1 MLKIVPYEFNREIPE
16 KILDILKT
24 EDKTC
29 SIAVTTKDELYQ
41 IRNDFP
47 DRNCYQFNIKDID
60 EDEYINIKSF
70 AVENEKII
78 ILRIK
83 DIESISMMFLEVLAS
98 KNRVYILDNVK
109 LVEDRYK
116 IRNFKS
122 LYDLQ
127 NEVMNNYLKSEF
139 NLVLDYFN
147 VFDYG
152 KGFKDM
158 SSYIGFMNTM
168 DKSNVLVITSV
179 VTPKI
184 ERILSDLYWNQ
195 HNVHLLKLH

>member
-1 MLKIVPYEFNREIPE
+1 MLKIIPYEFSREIPE
-16 KILDILKT
+16 KVSDILKA
-24 EDKTC
+24 EDKTY
-29 SIAVTTKDELYQ
+29 SIAVTTKDELYK

-60 EDEYINIKSF
+60 EDKYTNINSF
-70 AVENEKII
+70 TVDNERII
-78 ILRIK
+78 ILKIK
-83 DIESISMMFLEVLAS
+83 DVENISMMFLEVLAS
-98 KNRVYILDNVK
+98 KNRVYILNNVK
-109 LVEDRYK
+109 LEEDRYTV
-116 IRNFKS
+116 RNFKS

-127 NEVMNNYLKSEF
+127 NEVMSAYLKSEF
-139 NLVLDYFN
+139 NLILDYFN

-152 KGFKDM
+152 KGFKNM
-158 SSYIGFMNTM
+158 NSYIGFMNTM